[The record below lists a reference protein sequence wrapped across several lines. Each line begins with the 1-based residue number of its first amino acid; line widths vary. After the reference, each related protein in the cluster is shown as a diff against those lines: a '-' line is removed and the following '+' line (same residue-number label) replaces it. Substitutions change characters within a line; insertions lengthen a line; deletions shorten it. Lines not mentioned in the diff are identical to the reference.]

1 MKFKV
6 HSISSKSQVWEETAL
21 EFYKKRLHDHE
32 LIFLNHKH
40 KLLLKNPEELI
51 VAESKILL
59 NKVEKIDDEINY
71 LIDSINKLNAEFN
84 LDELIQNLKDGN
96 NVGANKQFNTVM
108 ADKMTA
114 ALDAK
119 KIEIASGMIQRK
131 AEEKQE
137 EE

>member
-1 MKFKV
+1 MNV
-6 HSISSKSQVWEETAL
+6 
-21 EFYKKRLHDHE
+21 
-32 LIFLNHKH
+32 
-40 KLLLKNPEELI
+40 
-51 VAESKILL
+51 
-59 NKVEKIDDEINY
+59 
-71 LIDSINKLNAEFN
+71 
-84 LDELIQNLKDGN
+84 DELIQNLKDGN

-119 KIEIASGMIQRK
+119 KVEIASGMIQRK

>member
-1 MKFKV
+1 MNV
-6 HSISSKSQVWEETAL
+6 
-21 EFYKKRLHDHE
+21 
-32 LIFLNHKH
+32 
-40 KLLLKNPEELI
+40 
-51 VAESKILL
+51 
-59 NKVEKIDDEINY
+59 
-71 LIDSINKLNAEFN
+71 
-84 LDELIQNLKDGN
+84 DELILNIKDGN
-96 NVGANKQFNTVM
+96 NVGASKQFNTVM

>member
-1 MKFKV
+1 MNV
-6 HSISSKSQVWEETAL
+6 
-21 EFYKKRLHDHE
+21 
-32 LIFLNHKH
+32 
-40 KLLLKNPEELI
+40 
-51 VAESKILL
+51 
-59 NKVEKIDDEINY
+59 
-71 LIDSINKLNAEFN
+71 
-84 LDELIQNLKDGN
+84 DELIQNLKDGN

-119 KIEIASGMIQRK
+119 KIELASGMVQRK

>member
-1 MKFKV
+1 MNV
-6 HSISSKSQVWEETAL
+6 
-21 EFYKKRLHDHE
+21 
-32 LIFLNHKH
+32 
-40 KLLLKNPEELI
+40 
-51 VAESKILL
+51 
-59 NKVEKIDDEINY
+59 DD
-71 LIDSINKLNAEFN
+71 
-84 LDELIQNLKDGN
+84 LIQNLKDGN

>member
-1 MKFKV
+1 MNV
-6 HSISSKSQVWEETAL
+6 
-21 EFYKKRLHDHE
+21 DD
-32 LIFLNHKH
+32 LILN
-40 KLLLKNPEELI
+40 I
-51 VAESKILL
+51 
-59 NKVEKIDDEINY
+59 
-71 LIDSINKLNAEFN
+71 
-84 LDELIQNLKDGN
+84 KDGN

-131 AEEKQE
+131 AKEKQE

>member
-1 MKFKV
+1 MNV
-6 HSISSKSQVWEETAL
+6 
-21 EFYKKRLHDHE
+21 
-32 LIFLNHKH
+32 
-40 KLLLKNPEELI
+40 
-51 VAESKILL
+51 
-59 NKVEKIDDEINY
+59 
-71 LIDSINKLNAEFN
+71 
-84 LDELIQNLKDGN
+84 DELIQNLKDGN

-119 KIEIASGMIQRK
+119 KIEIASGMTQRK